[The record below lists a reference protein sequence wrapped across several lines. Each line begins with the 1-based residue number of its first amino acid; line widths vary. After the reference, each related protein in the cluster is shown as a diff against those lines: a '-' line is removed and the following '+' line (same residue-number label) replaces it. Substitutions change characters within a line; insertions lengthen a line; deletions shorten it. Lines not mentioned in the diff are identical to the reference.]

1 MSLSTYDKGF
11 LYRLFGNTSFSYA
24 QGTAKIGGTDMER
37 RAVAVE
43 ANATFFDRDDPV
55 LVVKRGEEK
64 SACNWD
70 PGPVPPGATP
80 DFSEAN
86 KKYVDCIDGKVKK
99 IEKKWNISRFSISYG
114 TGDIKPEGGTSSR
127 LGSTVAMGIVYG
139 FDHLGIDALRDGAA
153 ATLTIR
159 RTANEPIL
167 ASLTTASVERKSSN
181 LAALRISGGSSI
193 FRGLAELSNASASD
207 VAVSQR
213 IFRYAGGFDYRIAE
227 GMWMG
232 FRIGKQRKT
241 GGSGDE
247 VASLLD
253 FSFSPK
259 GLQ

>member
-11 LYRLFGNTSFSYA
+11 LYRLLGNTGFSYA
-24 QGTAKIGGTDMER
+24 QGTAKISGTDMER

-43 ANATFFDRDDPV
+43 ANATFFPDDDPI
-55 LVVKRGEEK
+55 LVVKQNKAGP
-64 SACNWD
+64 ACQWD
-70 PGPVPPGATP
+70 PGLVPPGSSP

-86 KKYVDCIDGKVKK
+86 KKYLDCIDGKVKK
-99 IEKKWNISRFSISYG
+99 IEKKWNISRFSLSYG
-114 TGDIKPEGGTSSR
+114 TGDIKPEGGTSNR

-139 FDHLGIDALRDGAA
+139 FDGFMDALSNGAA
-153 ATLTIR
+153 AAFTLR
-159 RTANEPIL
+159 RTTNEPIL
-167 ASLTTASVERKSSN
+167 VSLTTASVERKSSN
-181 LAALRISGGSSI
+181 LAALRISGGSST
-193 FRGLAELSNASASD
+193 FRGLAEVSNASAGE

-213 IFRYAGGFDYRIAE
+213 IFRYAAGFDYRISE

-241 GGSGDE
+241 SGGGEE

-259 GLQ
+259 SLQ